1 VEKSF
6 FLRAVIVFI
15 FFLILLILTS
25 EPVLLNKLPL
35 PHSPARTHLLLSIG
49 ANCHRHTHKNT
60 HTHTHTHTV
69 FINYDIHV
77 QWSIWR
83 HGKSWV
89 QLLADNSWVLR
100 TWLWIHLIS
109 SNCFSCSHH
118 SLTHSL
124 MHSSRPQIQFGIG
137 NGIGQTTTYH
147 ECRASMLLSS
157 LSSRFLSNYLVGVWS
172 TNLPQ
177 PPPTLFIFF
186 QPMGVSQFRH
196 QTQFFLGQFCDVG
209 KVLMIH
215 RYI

>member
-60 HTHTHTHTV
+60 HTHTHIHTHTV

-118 SLTHSL
+118 SLTHSCTHQGHKFSL
-124 MHSSRPQIQFGIG
+124 ELGMALAKQLLTTNAGLPYFFHLCLLDSFLITLLVFGQPTFPSPHPPCLFFFSPWGFHNSDTRP
-137 NGIGQTTTYH
+137 N
-147 ECRASMLLSS
+147 
-157 LSSRFLSNYLVGVWS
+157 
-172 TNLPQ
+172 
-177 PPPTLFIFF
+177 FF
-186 QPMGVSQFRH
+186 WVNFVM
-196 QTQFFLGQFCDVG
+196 
-209 KVLMIH
+209 
-215 RYI
+215 

>member
-1 VEKSF
+1 MLISADFTLHTIHMLTIWFHPPRPPSSCNKAVHGRSIRWVLGHAPGDYATFPRLTTSFVEKSF
-6 FLRAVIVFI
+6 FLRAVTPSIVLI

-49 ANCHRHTHKNT
+49 ANCHRHTHKN
-60 HTHTHTHTV
+60 THTHTV

-118 SLTHSL
+118 SLTHAL
-124 MHSSRPQIQFGIG
+124 IKA
-137 NGIGQTTTYH
+137 TYSVWNWQWH
-147 ECRASMLLSS
+147 WPN
-157 LSSRFLSNYLVGVWS
+157 NYLPRMQGFLAS
-172 TNLPQ
+172 
-177 PPPTLFIFF
+177 FIFVF
-186 QPMGVSQFRH
+186 
-196 QTQFFLGQFCDVG
+196 
-209 KVLMIH
+209 
-215 RYI
+215 